1 MAARREEMFDF
12 MGESERSV
20 GAALAERFCVMFAA
34 FTPRT
39 RLTKTE
45 GQALDNIAPGPIMHD
60 DQLL

>member
-1 MAARREEMFDF
+1 MAARREEMFEF
-12 MGESERSV
+12 MGRV
-20 GAALAERFCVMFAA
+20 VMFAA

-45 GQALDNIAPGPIMHD
+45 GQALDNIAPGPNMHD